1 MKNRNHAFDFLCGIC
16 IIRMIML
23 HITGACSF
31 QTEEWW
37 TTIMWWTYFF
47 MSFFFFK
54 AGYFNKT
61 VSGKSWEYCKDKFKR
76 LMIPYF
82 VWGAIGNAIYFFFA
96 WFILDEKNAMVKEI
110 CWEHIWNTSSF
121 YGNIPCWFLF
131 SFFVAYIGMHFLQ
144 KVRGLRWIVLVFPF
158 VSYWLYTMG
167 NPLWFSLNNVFFGIF
182 LFFLGRVWK
191 WLLNRLNHPV
201 RIAVSLVLVAVFVYM
216 NIYHHG
222 EYEMSD
228 NKWDGN
234 MWSIMACTICSL
246 CGISGV
252 LLNIKMPRVPVV
264 NYIGQHSMVFFV
276 AHAPMLIFYKMLRS
290 ANVHTLK
297 HHWDDYVL
305 LIVILFGVC
314 MLLVPYVEK
323 VPWLS
328 GRFKKNK
335 E

>member
-144 KVRGLRWIVLVFPF
+144 KVRGLRLA
-158 VSYWLYTMG
+158 L
-167 NPLWFSLNNVFFGIF
+167 
-182 LFFLGRVWK
+182 
-191 WLLNRLNHPV
+191 H
-201 RIAVSLVLVAVFVYM
+201 
-216 NIYHHG
+216 
-222 EYEMSD
+222 
-228 NKWDGN
+228 DGQP
-234 MWSIMACTICSL
+234 T
-246 CGISGV
+246 
-252 LLNIKMPRVPVV
+252 VV
-264 NYIGQHSMVFFV
+264 
-276 AHAPMLIFYKMLRS
+276 
-290 ANVHTLK
+290 
-297 HHWDDYVL
+297 
-305 LIVILFGVC
+305 
-314 MLLVPYVEK
+314 
-323 VPWLS
+323 
-328 GRFKKNK
+328 
-335 E
+335 

>member
-1 MKNRNHAFDFLCGIC
+1 
-16 IIRMIML
+16 
-23 HITGACSF
+23 
-31 QTEEWW
+31 
-37 TTIMWWTYFF
+37 
-47 MSFFFFK
+47 
-54 AGYFNKT
+54 
-61 VSGKSWEYCKDKFKR
+61 
-76 LMIPYF
+76 
-82 VWGAIGNAIYFFFA
+82 
-96 WFILDEKNAMVKEI
+96 
-110 CWEHIWNTSSF
+110 
-121 YGNIPCWFLF
+121 
-131 SFFVAYIGMHFLQ
+131 
-144 KVRGLRWIVLVFPF
+144 
-158 VSYWLYTMG
+158 
-167 NPLWFSLNNVFFGIF
+167 
-182 LFFLGRVWK
+182 
-191 WLLNRLNHPV
+191 
-201 RIAVSLVLVAVFVYM
+201 M